1 MTNSNVHSSKV
12 YGPDNR
18 TMKQPET
25 RIRSGP
31 FTVLT
36 RHRSL
41 VWELSKREVL
51 GRYRGAS
58 FGLAWSVI
66 SPFLM
71 LGVYAFAF
79 GSVLKSRWPHESGGA
94 HPYALILFVGLIIH
108 GFFAECLMR
117 SPLLVVGNPNFVK
130 KVVFPLELLPWPM
143 LFSALFHAMMNLVVL
158 ALLMLFME
166 HQLPM
171 TMFLVPL
178 VFVPFALITLGL
190 SWILASLGV
199 YLRDIGQVMPVVVT
213 ALLFLS
219 SAIVPI
225 SILPPKLQILF
236 KLNPLTFFIDEARH
250 AALLGRAPDWTALG
264 LATVAGLVMSWIGHA
279 WFRATQKGFADV
291 L

>member
-1 MTNSNVHSSKV
+1 MNPSKS
-12 YGPDNR
+12 GA
-18 TMKQPET
+18 
-25 RIRSGP
+25 RSGP
-31 FTVLT
+31 FKTLV
-36 RHRSL
+36 RNKSL

-79 GSVLKSRWPHESGGA
+79 GSVLKSRWPHETGGA
-94 HPYALILFVGLIIH
+94 HPYAVILFIGLILH

-117 SPLLVVGNPNFVK
+117 APNLVVGNPNFVK
-130 KVVFPLELLPWPM
+130 KVVFPLDLLPWPM
-143 LFSALFHAMMNLVVL
+143 LFSALFHALMNLVVL
-158 ALLMLFME
+158 ALMMLFLE
-166 HQLPM
+166 HRLSLM
-171 TMFLVPL
+171 MLFLPL
-178 VFVPFALITLGL
+178 VFAPFALITLGL
-190 SWILASLGV
+190 SWMLASLGV
-199 YLRDIGQVMPVVVT
+199 YLRDIGQVMPVVCT

-225 SILPPKLQILF
+225 SILPSELQTLF
-236 KLNPLTFFIDEARH
+236 HLNPLTFFIDEARQV
-250 AALLGRAPDWTALG
+250 ALVGRAPDWGELG
-264 LATVAGLVMSWIGHA
+264 LATLGGLVVCWLGHT

>member
-1 MTNSNVHSSKV
+1 MNQHETPS
-12 YGPDNR
+12 R
-18 TMKQPET
+18 T
-25 RIRSGP
+25 GP
-31 FTVLT
+31 FTALT

-79 GSVLKSRWPHESGGA
+79 GSVLKSRWPHETGGS
-94 HPYALILFVGLIIH
+94 HSYAVILFVGLIMH

-117 SPLLVVGNPNFVK
+117 APTLVVSNPNFVK
-130 KVVFPLELLPWPM
+130 KVVFPLDILPWPM
-143 LFSALFHAMMNLVVL
+143 LFSALFHALMNLVVL
-158 ALLMLFME
+158 SLLMLFLE
-166 HQLPM
+166 HQLPL
-171 TMFLVPL
+171 TMLLVPV
-178 VFVPFALITLGL
+178 VFLPFALITIGI
-190 SWILASLGV
+190 SWVLASLGV
-199 YLRDIGQVMPVVVT
+199 YLRDIGQVMPVVCT

-225 SILPPKLQILF
+225 SILPPDLQTLF
-236 KLNPLTFFIDEARH
+236 HLNPLTFFIDEARRVVLVGL
-250 AALLGRAPDWTALG
+250 APNWIALGWTALG
-264 LATVAGLVMSWIGHA
+264 GLVLSWLGHA